1 MGTEGLDLGE
11 ITLDMGVPDANLGLT
26 VPDV

>member
-11 ITLDMGVPDANLGLT
+11 ITLAMAVPDENRGLT